1 VLILTPASIQMQ
13 GVLGVTFMSALP
25 NPLHTQQKKTP
36 GRASRPSKL
45 NQYGRDPQSC
55 RERCRASSDYDTEK
69 GYAPFFHAFLADW
82 PRLSSGHV
90 SDILF
95 MVALSRSLGRSVR
108 KGEPRPTCTAPLL
121 VSDLAAL
128 CGCDERSIQRELA
141 GWQTRQVARITPEGK
156 GVVSIEL
163 LYRDW
168 ESLPD
173 YKNVVDIS
181 TGVPIEDETSA
192 EDEKAKEHTCIDLTK
207 APLSCKAGGRSKGVK
222 VDCGVKT
229 FHLVNPSVVDL
240 EITAMVQA
248 GDLVITTKVPDEW
261 LQKAV
266 KRGTVSNDFN
276 ELGSAT
282 RHGRHLV
289 PGKPGNPVTA
299 KQGNPVTHPRAPELV
314 KLFDPLLAAS
324 AARLLSGDSSS
335 LLAACE
341 AVGECDH
348 NFLVKFAVQRA
359 ERPVKS
365 PLHVKTICA
374 EALASW
380 KASKVLDGAG
390 LFPQD
395 SVKKKSFAEGVLA
408 DVKRRLARDGKI

>member
-1 VLILTPASIQMQ
+1 
-13 GVLGVTFMSALP
+13 MSALP
-25 NPLHTQQKKTP
+25 NTLPSQQKKTA

-45 NQYGRDPQSC
+45 NQYGRDPQSV

-82 PRLSSGHV
+82 GRLSSGHV
-90 SDILF
+90 SDMLF
-95 MVALSRSLGRSVR
+95 MVSLSKGLGRSVR

-141 GWQTRQVARITPEGK
+141 GWQSRKVATVTPEGK

-163 LYRDW
+163 LYRGW
-168 ESLPD
+168 EALPD

-181 TGVPIEDETSA
+181 TGAPVDDETTVG
-192 EDEKAKEHTCIDLTK
+192 DEKAKESTRIELTK
-207 APLSCKAGGRSKGVK
+207 VPVACKAGGRSKGVK
-222 VDCGVKT
+222 LDCGVKA

-248 GDLVITTKVPDEW
+248 GDLVITTRVPDEW
-261 LQKAV
+261 LQNAV
-266 KRGTVSNDFN
+266 KRATASNVSN
-276 ELGSAT
+276 ELDSGT
-282 RHGRHLV
+282 RHGGHGFESKAI
-289 PGKPGNPVTA
+289 PKPKTTPKAVD
-299 KQGNPVTHPRAPELV
+299 HERAPELV

-324 AARLLSGDSSS
+324 ASRLLSGDSSS
-335 LLAACE
+335 LLAACQ
-341 AVGECDH
+341 AVGDCDH
-348 NFLVKFAVQRA
+348 NFLVKFAIQRA

-365 PLHVKTICA
+365 PLHVKTICG

-380 KASKVLDGAG
+380 KASLLPGVKVLPAQIAG
-390 LFPQD
+390 
-395 SVKKKSFAEGVLA
+395 KKKGFVNQVMGVFAE
-408 DVKRRLARDGKI
+408 RIARDGKI